1 MLAELDVLIFVKSGA
16 DLQRTAEQVFGALN
30 ASPEESQLD
39 GTSDSS
45 YVARGLGLRAEL
57 YANTGDV
64 LDPEFEEYRFALEIS
79 SEYWCVD
86 LDTLDLESALSEYYS
101 RFLAFEL
108 SVETATE
115 VFLETTEEAEVYEI
129 RSFRRNPQYRLDQAP
144 TTPKVFVVETRE
156 VVRPFED
163 AGWEEAGGDEG
174 DEDEGD
180 LPGAGE
186 NGGAGDSEDDAR

>member
-1 MLAELDVLIFVKSGA
+1 MLAELDVLIFVKSGV
-16 DLQRTAEQVFGALN
+16 DLQRTAQQVFGALN
-30 ASPEESQLD
+30 AAPEEAQLD
-39 GTSDSS
+39 GTSDPS
-45 YVARGLGLRAEL
+45 YVARGLGLQAEL
-57 YANTGDV
+57 YANTGEV

-79 SEYWCVD
+79 SQYWCVD
-86 LDTLDLESALSEYYS
+86 LDTLDLERALSEYYA

-163 AGWEEAGGDEG
+163 AGWEEADEE
-174 DEDEGD
+174 EDD